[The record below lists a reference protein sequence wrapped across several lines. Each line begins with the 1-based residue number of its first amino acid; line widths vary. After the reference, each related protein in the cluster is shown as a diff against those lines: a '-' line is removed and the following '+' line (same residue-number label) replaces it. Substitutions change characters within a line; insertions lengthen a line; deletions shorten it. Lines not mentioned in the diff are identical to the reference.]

1 MGSRRGEHTS
11 SSTSVTCSDRE
22 ESTTGPLVLAMP
34 LSLWNKSL
42 SDIQQARDSRYRYSS
57 LSTSLVYLSRT
68 IFTPSHRSWLWRR
81 TVIHLRLPGR
91 TPITQTSTITV
102 HMVDHPSSLSNPLRN
117 IHRRLPISCRYLLS
131 LVQAQILRESLQSPN
146 PGVTTLHP

>member
-11 SSTSVTCSDRE
+11 SSTSVTCSDKE
-22 ESTTGPLVLAMP
+22 ESTTGPLVLDMPLLMELKCQIYSKHVIDIGTRVSPP
-34 LSLWNKSL
+34 LSLTSH
-42 SDIQQARDSRYRYSS
+42 APSS
-57 LSTSLVYLSRT
+57 FL
-68 IFTPSHRSWLWRR
+68 SHRSWRWRR

-91 TPITQTSTITV
+91 TPITPTSTITV

-131 LVQAQILRESLQSPN
+131 LAQAQTLLESLQSPN